1 MRLTV
6 VGCSGSFAGPESPA
20 SSYLVQTEH
29 EGRTWSVLLD
39 LGSGALGPLQR
50 HLDLADLDAV
60 LLSHLHPDHCAD
72 VLGLY
77 VTRRYRPAGPLP
89 RRMPLYGPSGTA
101 ERLALMYHG
110 LEPGGMESEF
120 DVRVVRDAEPVRV
133 GPFTVTPYAVAHPVE
148 AYGYRVEADGEVLAF
163 TGDTDT
169 CDNLSPLLAGADLAL
184 LDCAFVDGRDATRG
198 VHLTGSRAAAAAVA
212 AGGVR
217 RLVLTHIPAW
227 NDPRTCRGQAAG
239 GWPGTVELAT
249 AGWVTAVGAAPADPG
264 SPDVAAAHRM
274 WDAYRAATPGLPPED
289 DVEIGGFGDSPEMAD
304 RLLAYVLG
312 GTKRAT
318 ASLVAEYAAENE
330 ALPRVG
336 DHWVVC
342 DGAGSPRVVLRATE
356 LRVGPLASVD
366 ERFAWDEG
374 EGDRT
379 LQSWLDEHR
388 GFFRR
393 SCARIGTEF
402 SDDLEVCFE
411 RFRVVWPPEHA
422 DG

>member
-1 MRLTV
+1 
-6 VGCSGSFAGPESPA
+6 
-20 SSYLVQTEH
+20 
-29 EGRTWSVLLD
+29 
-39 LGSGALGPLQR
+39 
-50 HLDLADLDAV
+50 
-60 LLSHLHPDHCAD
+60 
-72 VLGLY
+72 
-77 VTRRYRPAGPLP
+77 
-89 RRMPLYGPSGTA
+89 
-101 ERLALMYHG
+101 
-110 LEPGGMESEF
+110 
-120 DVRVVRDAEPVRV
+120 
-133 GPFTVTPYAVAHPVE
+133 
-148 AYGYRVEADGEVLAF
+148 
-163 TGDTDT
+163 
-169 CDNLSPLLAGADLAL
+169 
-184 LDCAFVDGRDATRG
+184 
-198 VHLTGSRAAAAAVA
+198 
-212 AGGVR
+212 
-217 RLVLTHIPAW
+217 
-227 NDPRTCRGQAAG
+227 
-239 GWPGTVELAT
+239 
-249 AGWVTAVGAAPADPG
+249 
-264 SPDVAAAHRM
+264 
-274 WDAYRAATPGLPPED
+274 
-289 DVEIGGFGDSPEMAD
+289 MAD